1 MYPKIIF
8 KHFQKP
14 KNLGEIKDADGIGK
28 EGNPMCGDIMWFYI
42 KVDKRNKD
50 VLKQKIIN
58 IKFQTLGC
66 VVAIALSSILTEMV
80 KKKTI
85 EEVLKINQN
94 DILKKIEVDL
104 PHNKIHCSFLADK
117 ALKNALYNYFEKIGY
132 KVEIKLR

>member
-117 ALKNALYNYFEKIGY
+117 AL
-132 KVEIKLR
+132 